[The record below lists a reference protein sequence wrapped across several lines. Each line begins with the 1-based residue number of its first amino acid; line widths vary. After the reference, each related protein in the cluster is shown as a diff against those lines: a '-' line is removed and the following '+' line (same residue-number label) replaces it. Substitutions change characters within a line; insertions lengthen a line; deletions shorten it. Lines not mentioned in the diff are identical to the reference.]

1 MTTEQNEPNKVATLQ
16 YKGKKTPIV
25 SAIGENEQAKEI
37 LELAKK
43 HNVPVYEDEDL
54 VNLLTKIDI
63 GDAVPAELF
72 EWVASAIAFAFF
84 ARNEVPEG
92 FSPTATKAAY
102 DKVRKTYSDV

>member
-1 MTTEQNEPNKVATLQ
+1 MTSENTEPNKAATLQ

-43 HNVPVYEDEDL
+43 HKVPVYEDKDL
-54 VNLLTKIDI
+54 VNLLTQINI
-63 GDAVPAELF
+63 GEAVPAELF

-92 FSPTATKAAY
+92 FSVTETKTAY